1 MFTVK
6 TLNYN
11 DEDVFWYVF
20 GDLAV
25 GSRPSQHYVNDLC
38 ARIRVMSIDELD
50 KYRDHPSHVSV
61 SSRTRKRKFFVDNSD
76 EQRVL
81 FEILSENRNVVM
93 KALARKF
100 DEAFYDAHHLD
111 IPSVSTVY
119 KAVIRRKWT
128 RKVVTG
134 VHIRNDTELQMSIW
148 TTLLSHV
155 RAEDLVDV
163 DGMAISKDD
172 FYNRFGFAPMGER
185 CEQMQFEIPK

>member
-1 MFTVK
+1 M
-6 TLNYN
+6 
-11 DEDVFWYVF
+11 
-20 GDLAV
+20 
-25 GSRPSQHYVNDLC
+25 P
-38 ARIRVMSIDELD
+38 
-50 KYRDHPSHVSV
+50 V

-134 VHIRNDTELQMSIW
+134 VHIRKDPELQMSIW

-172 FYNRFGFAPMGER
+172 FYNRFGFAPRGER
-185 CEQMQFEIPK
+185 CEQMQILIHNRTFAAHAAYCTRGFMHKVVIETTQSAAVTAENVRTCICH